1 MRKRTIAIIII
12 LVLAIG
18 GYAAYSFTK
27 KPQVKY
33 TTAKVERGEVLQT
46 VSATGAVEAA
56 TKLDLRFVNSGKIE
70 KINVKVGD
78 HIEQDMVLAKLDTT
92 QLESQLN
99 RASASLKAAQANYNK
114 LIAGATAEDI
124 KVSETAADN
133 AQIALNTAIQSLTDA
148 QSGANKDI
156 AGAEASVSSAEV
168 TLSNANLSLSN
179 VISSNENNL
188 NQDYEN
194 GWNVVNSALLVASD
208 SLNTNETVLEYED
221 AQDTLSV
228 LNTQYLNNS
237 NQSKSVAA
245 VSYDNAK
252 NYANNIK
259 LTLTNDE
266 IDQALAKTKSALEDI
281 RGALYDTS
289 NVLQSTITSSEL
301 SQTELDGLK
310 SDISTAR
317 SGVNTAI
324 SNVTSAEQNIATQ
337 KVTNQTSLDS
347 AQSAVNSAESALNL
361 SKQSLASVKASSDA
375 KINSAQNAIKSA
387 EGALKQAQDQLALK
401 KSGPNSFE
409 ISLYRAQ
416 IQEAQANADLIQDQI
431 NDSSLVA
438 PRDGIVTKI
447 NGEVGETA
455 STASEFISI
464 ITAENFQ
471 IKANISEV
479 DISKIKIGDEVEITF
494 DALGP
499 EKEFK
504 GEVVEIDPA
513 ETEISGVIYYKVATM
528 FSGDAEIIKPG
539 MTANLDIMTA
549 RKENV
554 LLIPFQALKEK
565 DGKKYV
571 QVLEGDIAKD
581 VTVEVGLRGDVDL
594 EILNGLKEGQDV
606 VTFMEN

>member
-1 MRKRTIAIIII
+1 MRKRTIAIIITLI
-12 LVLAIG
+12 LAIG
-18 GYAAYSFTK
+18 AYAAYSFTK

-78 HIEQDMVLAKLDTT
+78 HIEQGMVLAKLDTT

-99 RASASLKAAQANYNK
+99 RSNASLKAAQANYNK
-114 LIAGATAEDI
+114 LISGATSEDI
-124 KVSETAADN
+124 KVSETAVDN
-133 AQIALNTAIQSLTDA
+133 AQIALDNAKQSLADA
-148 QSGANKDI
+148 QAGANKDI

-168 TLSNANLSLSN
+168 TLSNANSSLSN
-179 VISSNENNL
+179 VIISNENNL
-188 NQDYEN
+188 NQDYED
-194 GWNVVNSALLVASD
+194 GWNVVNSALLTASD
-208 SLNTNETVLEYED
+208 SLNTNKTVLENED
-221 AQDTLSV
+221 AQGLLSV
-228 LNTQYLNNS
+228 KDQQYLNNS
-237 NQSKSVAA
+237 NQSKVIAV
-245 VSYDNAK
+245 VSYTNAK
-252 NYANNIK
+252 NYADSIK
-259 LTLTNDE
+259 LSLTNDE
-266 IDQALAKTKSALEDI
+266 IDQALIKTKSMLEDI
-281 RGALYDTS
+281 RDALYDTS

-324 SNVTSAEQNIATQ
+324 SNVTAAEQNIATQ

-361 SKQSLASVKASSDA
+361 SKQSLASTKASADT
-375 KINSAQNAIKSA
+375 KINFAQNAIKSA
-387 EGALKQAQDQLALK
+387 EGARKQAQDQLTFK
-401 KSGPNSFE
+401 KAGPSPSE
-409 ISLYRAQ
+409 ISLYIAQ
-416 IQEAQANADLIQDQI
+416 IQEAQANADLIQNQI
-431 NDSSLVA
+431 NDSNLAA
-438 PRDGIVTKI
+438 PRAGIVTKI

-455 STASEFISI
+455 TTASEFISI

-479 DISKIKIGDEVEITF
+479 DISKVKIGDEVEITF

-513 ETEISGVIYYKVATM
+513 ETEISGVIYYKVTTM
-528 FSGDAEIIKPG
+528 FVGDFEIIKPG

-554 LLIPFQALKEK
+554 LMIPFQALKEK

-571 QVLEGDIAKD
+571 QILEGGVAKD
-581 VTVEVGLRGDVDL
+581 AIVEVGLRGDIDL
-594 EILNGLKEGQDV
+594 EILNGLKEGQEV
-606 VTFMEN
+606 VTFTE

>member
-1 MRKRTIAIIII
+1 MKKKNIIII
-12 LVLAIG
+12 ITLILAIG
-18 GYAAYSFTK
+18 GYVAYSFTK
-27 KPQVKY
+27 KPQVNY

-99 RASASLKAAQANYNK
+99 RSNASLKAAQANYNK
-114 LIAGATAEDI
+114 LISGATSEDI

-133 AQIALNTAIQSLTDA
+133 AQIALNTAKQSLIDA
-148 QSGANKDI
+148 QAGANKDI
-156 AGAEASVSSAEV
+156 VGAEASVSSAEV
-168 TLSNANLSLSN
+168 ALSNANSSLSN
-179 VISSNENNL
+179 VIISNENNL
-188 NQDYEN
+188 NQDYED
-194 GWNVVNSALLVASD
+194 GWNVVNSALLTASD
-208 SLNTNETVLEYED
+208 SLNTNKTVLDYED

-237 NQSKSVAA
+237 NNSKTVAV
-245 VSYDNAK
+245 VSYAGAK
-252 NYANNIK
+252 NYADSIR
-259 LTLTNDE
+259 LTLTNNE
-266 IDQALAKTKSALEDI
+266 IDQALVKTKSALEDI
-281 RGALYDTS
+281 RNALYDTS
-289 NVLQSTITSSEL
+289 DVLQATITSSEL
-301 SQTELDGLK
+301 SQTELDSLK

-324 SNVTSAEQNIATQ
+324 SNVTAAAQNIATQ

-347 AQSAVNSAESALNL
+347 AQSTVNSAESALNL
-361 SKQSLASVKASSDA
+361 SKQSLASVKASADT

-387 EGALKQAQDQLALK
+387 EGALQQAQDQLTLK
-401 KSGPNSFE
+401 KAGPSPSE
-409 ISLYRAQ
+409 ISLYKAQ
-416 IQEAQANADLIQDQI
+416 IQEAQASADLIQDQI
-431 NDSSLVA
+431 NDSNLIA
-438 PRDGIVTKI
+438 PRAGIVTKI

-455 STASEFISI
+455 TAASEFISI
-464 ITAENFQ
+464 ITAENFE

-479 DISKIKIGDEVEITF
+479 DISKVKIGDEVEITF

-513 ETEISGVIYYKVATM
+513 ETEISGVIYYKAATM
-528 FSGDAEIIKPG
+528 FSGDAEIIKLG
-539 MTANLDIMTA
+539 MTANLDIVTA

-565 DGKKYV
+565 DGQKYV

-581 VTVEVGLRGDVDL
+581 IIVEIGLKGDVDL
-594 EILNGLKEGQDV
+594 EILNGLREGQDV
-606 VTFMEN
+606 VTFAE